1 MGKLI
6 LTGCSNAPR
15 GIDLVTRRILIAGA
29 GIGGLAAALS
39 CARQGCEVTVL
50 EAAAEFGEVG
60 AGIQLGPNAMKVLA
74 ALGLGA
80 QVHAVASFPESIVIA
95 DAASGK
101 PISRMLL
108 GNAVRERYGQAYVS
122 LHRADLHAILLDA
135 ARSAGVQLVVNQSL
149 SKYEQTTQEIQLLDA
164 DVPYKSDALIG
175 ADGLWSQVRQQ
186 LLQDG
191 APRATGHAA
200 FRALLPAASMP
211 QALRT
216 PHVRTWWARDVHVV
230 SYPLRGGSLWNLVVL
245 AEIPGHMKQQLSQQ
259 ISSGWNLSVSHDDV
273 MRLFK
278 RIEPELQA
286 LLEAGAAQT
295 GAWKRW
301 NLFDRP
307 PLKATQMAQGRVAL
321 LGDAA
326 HPMLP
331 YLAQGAAMALEDAWV
346 LGQSLSAGAD
356 VRLALQRYAQL
367 RASRNARVVQTAQR
381 NGRIFH
387 VSGLFANVRNAV
399 LSMQGTQVV
408 GMPWLYGLNP
418 CASTPS
424 AASG

>member
-1 MGKLI
+1 LKH
-6 LTGCSNAPR
+6 
-15 GIDLVTRRILIAGA
+15 RILIAGA
-29 GIGGLAAALS
+29 GIGGLAAALA
-39 CARQGCEVTVL
+39 CARHGCEVTVL

-74 ALGLGA
+74 ALGLES

-95 DAASGK
+95 DAASGQ

-108 GNAVRERYGQAYVS
+108 GNAVRERYGQAYAS

-149 SKYEQTTQEIQLLDA
+149 SKYEHSAQEIQRLDA
-164 DVPYKSDALIG
+164 HFPYKSDALIG
-175 ADGLWSQVRQQ
+175 ADGLWSNVRAQM
-186 LLQDG
+186 LQDG

-200 FRALLPAASMP
+200 FRALLPASAMP
-211 QALRT
+211 EALRT

-230 SYPLRGGSLWNLVVL
+230 SYPIRQKSGAGSLWNVVVL
-245 AEIPGHMKQQLSQQ
+245 AEMSGRME
-259 ISSGWNLSVSHDDV
+259 SGWSLSASHDDV

-278 RIEPELQA
+278 RTEPQLQA
-286 LLEAGAAQT
+286 LLDAGGAQPN
-295 GAWKRW
+295 GWKRW
-301 NLFDRP
+301 NLFDRE
-307 PLKATQMAQGRVAL
+307 PLQAPQMARGRVAL

-346 LGQSLSAGAD
+346 VGESLSACSD
-356 VRLALQRYAQL
+356 VPLGLQRYAQS
-367 RASRNARVVQTAQR
+367 RASRNARVVHTARR

-387 VSGLFANVRNAV
+387 LSGWVATARNAV
-399 LSMQGTQVV
+399 LSLKGTQLV
-408 GMPWLYGLNP
+408 GMPWLYGFNP
-418 CASTPS
+418 CASNPS
-424 AASG
+424 AALG